1 MWIAIAFILAII
13 ALITLITNSTK
24 ESEIKE
30 LQRKLGYVEG
40 LIEGREYS
48 ASNKRYK

>member
-24 ESEIKE
+24 DDEIK
-30 LQRKLGYVEG
+30 KLKYKVGYLEG
-40 LIEGREYS
+40 KTESTG
-48 ASNKRYK
+48 NKRYK